1 METRYMKF
9 YVKETI
15 RRNKDGDELV
25 SVQISPSMMNRVSYI
40 IFVEKSVK
48 KANLTLTS
56 NRDFHK
62 RNRRT

>member
-1 METRYMKF
+1 MKY
-9 YVKETI
+9 YVRETI

-25 SVQISPSMMNRVSYI
+25 TVDISESMGQKVSYI

-48 KANLTLTS
+48 KGNLTLTS

-62 RNRRT
+62 RTHFR